1 MAFAFDEIF
10 AYGGQLIVAAKKRVP
25 KALGIGEEK
34 IDHSAYIE
42 GNTQIGKV
50 DAFSDATATLMVG
63 REDTIGTNRSLYIR
77 GNTIME
83 GDSGTPFTLN
93 VNGDVTIVGNTK
105 QTGNTVQ
112 TGTIKA
118 SGTITA
124 SNFVGSVGTAS
135 GKSSGAK
142 AFDIPHPSKEGY
154 RLRHICVE
162 GPESA
167 VYYRGRTNKNTI
179 PLPLYW
185 KDLIDPASLTV
196 TLTPIGA
203 HQNIIVKRWDS
214 EFIYLQGQGGGPVNC
229 FYHVYAERKD
239 VNPLL
244 TEYEGNSRYDYPDP
258 NFSEKSDIPIEE
270 RNYTDPNYKFP
281 RNTYTV

>member
-63 REDTIGTNRSLYIR
+63 RENTKGTNRSLYIR

-203 HQNIIVKRWDS
+203 HQNIIVKRWDA
-214 EFIYLQGQGGGPVNC
+214 ENIYLQNQGALPINC
-229 FYHVYAERKD
+229 FFHVFAQRIDIERLI
-239 VNPLL
+239 P
-244 TEYEGNSRYDYPDP
+244 EYEGQSTDDYPGD
-258 NFSEKSDIPIEE
+258 NSIYSI
-270 RNYTDPNYKFP
+270 NN
-281 RNTYTV
+281 

>member
-1 MAFAFDEIF
+1 MAFALDEIF

-124 SNFVGSVGTAS
+124 SNFVGSVSSAS

-203 HQNIIVKRWDS
+203 HQNIIVKRWDA
-214 EFIYLQGQGGGPVNC
+214 ENIYLQNQGALPINC
-229 FYHVYAERKD
+229 FFHVFAQRIDIERLI
-239 VNPLL
+239 P
-244 TEYEGNSRYDYPDP
+244 EYEGQSTDDYPGD
-258 NFSEKSDIPIEE
+258 NSIYSINK
-270 RNYTDPNYKFP
+270 
-281 RNTYTV
+281 